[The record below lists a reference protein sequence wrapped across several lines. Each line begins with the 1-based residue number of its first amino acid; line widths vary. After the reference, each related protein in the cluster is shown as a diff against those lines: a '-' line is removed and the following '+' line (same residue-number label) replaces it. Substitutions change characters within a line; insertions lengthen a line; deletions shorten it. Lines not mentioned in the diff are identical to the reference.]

1 MYWNTIR
8 EKTYCKTIREKFNKM
23 IEKEREKGYAE
34 GKEIGYAEGY
44 AEGMEE
50 VRAENITK
58 LITMGRNLGTPKDEM
73 VRQLLVLYPMAES
86 QAWMKVEAVFEK

>member
-8 EKTYCKTIREKFNKM
+8 EKTYSKTIREKFNKM
-23 IEKEREKGYAE
+23 IEKAREIGYAE
-34 GKEIGYAEGY
+34 GKEIGY

-58 LITMGRNLGTPKDEM
+58 LITMGRNLGTSKDEM

-86 QAWMKVEAVFEK
+86 QAWTKVEAVFEA